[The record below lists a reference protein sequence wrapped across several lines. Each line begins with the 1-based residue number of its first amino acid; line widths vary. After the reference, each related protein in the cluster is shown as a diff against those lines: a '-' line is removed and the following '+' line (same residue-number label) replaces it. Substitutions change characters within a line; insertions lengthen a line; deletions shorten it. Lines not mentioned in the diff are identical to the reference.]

1 MNIIGRQSE
10 INELNRIMESS
21 SSEFVMVYGRRRVGK
36 TFLIREYFSNKF
48 AFYAT
53 GIAQG
58 TLQEQL
64 MNFKL
69 TLEATDDSVTKAGI
83 RNWFEAFGAL
93 ARLLEKSKQR
103 KKIVFL
109 DELPWMDTPRS
120 NFVKALEHFWNTWAS
135 ARNDIILIV
144 CGSAASWMVKNI
156 VKNHGGLHNRITCKI
171 KLNPFTLTECKQY
184 LHSQGIRWENRM
196 IAECYMIL
204 GGIPYYLKMLDK
216 RLSLAQNID
225 RLFYSESPLLEDEF
239 SNLYASLF
247 KNSSEYIR
255 IVEVLAKK
263 KSGYS
268 RDELLTQLKLTDGGS
283 FTRRLEELE
292 QCGFIRKYQSIG
304 EVSAMYQLVD
314 FYSLFYFQFLKKGK
328 SYDTDTWMHLTGT
341 PTYHNW
347 CGLSFEKLC
356 LMHLPQIKQALGI
369 SGISTNSYAYYSKET
384 QIDLVIERGDH
395 VINLCEI
402 KFTDDEYVI
411 TKAYAQKL
419 QQKLSALR
427 QHTKRGRSIQL
438 TFIAANGVKR
448 NEHYLNLVQQDYTLD
463 IFF

>member
-1 MNIIGRQSE
+1 MNIIGRKTE
-10 INELNRIMESS
+10 INELNRIMESA

-36 TFLIREYFSNKF
+36 TFLIREYFANRFS
-48 AFYAT
+48 FYAT

-69 TLEATDDSVTKAGI
+69 TLSATDTSIDNTNI
-83 RNWFEAFGAL
+83 RNWFEAFEAL
-93 ARLLEKSKQR
+93 SRHLEKSKER
-103 KKIVFL
+103 KKIIFL

-120 NFVKALEHFWNTWAS
+120 NFIKALEHFWNTWAS

-156 VKNHGGLHNRITCKI
+156 VKNHGGLHNRLTCKI
-171 KLNPFTLTECKQY
+171 KLNPFTLAECKEY
-184 LHSQGIRWENRM
+184 LHSLGIRWENRM
-196 IAECYMIL
+196 IAECYMVL

-225 RLFYSESPLLEDEF
+225 RFFFADSALFEDEF

-247 KNSSEYIR
+247 KNSAEYVR

-263 KSGYS
+263 KSGYT
-268 RDELLTQLKLTDGGS
+268 RDEMLTQLILSDGGS

-292 QCGFIRKYQSIG
+292 QYGFIRKYHSAG
-304 EVSAMYQLVD
+304 DVSAIYQLID

-328 SYDTDTWMHLTGT
+328 SYDTDTWMHLTET
-341 PTYHNW
+341 PAYHNW

-356 LMHLPQIKQALGI
+356 LVHLPQIKQALGI
-369 SGISTNSYAYYSKET
+369 SGIRTNSYAYYGKEA
-384 QIDLVIERGDH
+384 QIDLVIERGDN
-395 VINLCEI
+395 VINLCEM
-402 KFTDDEYVI
+402 KYTEDEFVI
-411 TKAYAQKL
+411 TKAYADKLHQKEA
-419 QQKLSALR
+419 ALR
-427 QHTKRGRSIQL
+427 KYIKRKKSIQMTL
-438 TFIAANGVKR
+438 ISANGVKR
-448 NEHYLNLVQQDYTLD
+448 NEYFYNLIQQDFTLD
-463 IFF
+463 ILF